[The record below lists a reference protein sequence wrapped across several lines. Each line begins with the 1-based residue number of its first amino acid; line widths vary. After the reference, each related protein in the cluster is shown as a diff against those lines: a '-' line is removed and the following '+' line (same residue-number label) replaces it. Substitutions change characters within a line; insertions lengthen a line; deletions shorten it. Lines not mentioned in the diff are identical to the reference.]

1 MIMMVV
7 SALLKYALGLYEK
20 AIKHY
25 KEGCILLMV
34 MLRCIILYQSFFL
47 AERNPYVISRIIE
60 IISDFVDRAE
70 KLKVE

>member
-1 MIMMVV
+1 MIMKVV
-7 SALLKYALGLYEK
+7 SAFLKYALGLYAE
-20 AIKHY
+20 AICNY
-25 KEGCILLMV
+25 KEGCKVLMET
-34 MLRCIILYQSFFL
+34 LRCIILYQSFFL